1 MVPGSRTSS
10 NKFVPCQVSIS
21 AEGKSGSATMSLSV
35 CTLKNRILLE
45 TRKEFALLNIL
56 LSLNQQTSMSNLPRK
71 GSLGHGLP
79 FMEHGLDKQ
88 WRRIEEPIR
97 SQAQEPRQIIQ
108 NQEMYW
114 LKAATVSMEDIGGR
128 STEGTFNTIQKM
140 ELESSAIVNSGTK

>member
-71 GSLGHGLP
+71 GSLGHGL
-79 FMEHGLDKQ
+79 EHGLDKQ

-128 STEGTFNTIQKM
+128 STEGTFNTMQKM